1 MNRNAILRALAPSE
15 AGHGVSPSSPAPGG
29 FSNPQAFQELLKH
42 GMDPLSA
49 SRMVESWE
57 AGEVFPP
64 YQSGSVFHLWGTYL
78 V

>member
-15 AGHGVSPSSPAPGG
+15 AGYGASPSSPVPGPA
-29 FSNPQAFQELLKH
+29 NEAHTLQQLLQH
-42 GMDPLSA
+42 GIDPVSA
-49 SRMVESWE
+49 SRIVESWE

-64 YQSGSVFHLWGTYL
+64 YQSGSVFHLWGKYL